1 MRLLSIKKR
10 YYESLTQDFEKTK
23 NQDIKLGD
31 DYKFI
36 KTGFFDRFLS
46 AVIYG
51 AAVILSYPYCRFFL
65 HIKFEG
71 RKKLKDF
78 KNTGYFLFANHT
90 QPVGD
95 VFTPAHALFPKRIY
109 TIVSTAN
116 YGIPVIGKILPYLGA
131 LPVIESVKG
140 LKNLTQSI
148 KTRLSENKCIVIYP
162 EAHVWEYYTGIR
174 PMPESAFTFPLR
186 CAKPSYAMTVTYKKR
201 RIGKKPAAVVH
212 LDGPFYPDESLP
224 PRRRAA
230 ALRDT
235 VYAAM
240 LERSR
245 ESDTEY
251 IRYEPAGAGN
261 MDIQDRSN
269 TAVTEKG

>member
-1 MRLLSIKKR
+1 MRLLNTEKR
-10 YYESLTQDFEKTK
+10 YYESLTQDFEETK

-36 KTGFFDRFLS
+36 RTDFFDRFLS

-51 AAVILSYPYCRFFL
+51 AAVALSYPYCRFFL

-71 RKKLKDF
+71 RKKLKEF

-90 QPVGD
+90 QPIGD

-116 YGIPVIGKILPYLGA
+116 YGIPVIGKILPFLGA

-140 LKNLTQSI
+140 LKNLTASI

-162 EAHVWEYYTGIR
+162 EAHVWEYCTFIR
-174 PMPESAFTFPLR
+174 PFSDTSFKFPVKFE
-186 CAKPSYAMTVTYKKR
+186 KPSFCMTVTYNKSKLFKR
-201 RIGKKPAAVVH
+201 PKATAFI
-212 LDGPFYPDESLP
+212 DGPFYPEGESVREKAESLKNQV
-224 PRRRAA
+224 AE
-230 ALRDT
+230 
-235 VYAAM
+235 AM
-240 LERSR
+240 IKRSG
-245 ESDTEY
+245 ESDYNYIEY
-251 IRYEPAGAGN
+251 L
-261 MDIQDRSN
+261 
-269 TAVTEKG
+269 KK